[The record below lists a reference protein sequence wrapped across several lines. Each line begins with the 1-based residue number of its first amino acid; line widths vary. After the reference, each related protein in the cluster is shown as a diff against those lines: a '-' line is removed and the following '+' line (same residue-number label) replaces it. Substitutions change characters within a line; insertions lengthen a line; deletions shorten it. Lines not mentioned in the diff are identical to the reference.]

1 MQQRDMNG
9 RRIILVL
16 FGSLTVIVAL
26 LSGSIYAGGFGRMS
40 VPSDWSHRH
49 LIFSPP
55 TSVWQS
61 WKLQQ
66 EPRYWHQWLGRDEGG
81 FRRGRSTGQDTDMVW
96 HRPRSGGLGEL
107 HTDWGMSLL
116 SGGAAGV
123 GVFPAK
129 FSFDVNATPS
139 CTSDFVVF
147 NTSQTGT
154 AARATII
161 AFNQL
166 YATQGSVGGFCNSNG
181 PAVMWSYNTGTG
193 SIVTSVVLSL
203 DGSKVAF
210 VETAAGG
217 ATLRILKW
225 KSGEG
230 TAINLPATP
239 TTTITAGQDWTTCPA
254 ANSCMASIAFNNG
267 IADTSSAPF
276 CDYNSDTIYVGDI
289 NSALHKFTGVF
300 SGKPAEITTG
310 WPITING
317 THNLSS
323 PVFDSVSKN
332 IFVGDDQGRLSYVR
346 EVGSVTGAC
355 ASGSAPCLGTPNIAL
370 GGAVV
375 DGPIV
380 DPSAGRVY
388 FFDGSDT
395 TNHGSVVQTDTALG
409 NARTVSIGGMN
420 AGSDILSGAFD
431 NAYLTGSFS
440 TGHLIVCG
448 KDSTANNTPALHRIG
463 FAASGLMN
471 TTSDGSL
478 TLATANGVECSPVT
492 EIFDGTTDRVFL
504 SVQNDANQTTA
515 GCLSGAQGCIM
526 SLNLGGT
533 WPPAA
538 VTHGVSARGGT
549 SGIIVDNIGAGAQ
562 ESNIYFT
569 FRTNSTA
576 AVPCNGASGI
586 GCAVKLTQS
595 ALQ

>member
-1 MQQRDMNG
+1 MQRKDSNVFRTLALLG
-9 RRIILVL
+9 T
-16 FGSLTVIVAL
+16 LTVVIVV
-26 LSGSIYAGGFGRMS
+26 LSGSIHAGGLGRMS

-55 TSVWQS
+55 TSIWQS

-66 EPRYWHQWLGRDEGG
+66 EPRYWHQWLRRDEGH
-81 FRRGRSTGQDTDMVW
+81 FRRGHSAGQDFDSAW
-96 HRPRSGGLGEL
+96 HRHRQDEPEEL

-116 SGGAAGV
+116 SGGGAGV

-139 CTSDFVVF
+139 CADDFVVF

-166 YATQGSVGGFCNSNG
+166 YSTQGSAGGACNRNG
-181 PAVMWSYNTGTG
+181 PSVMWSYNTGTG
-193 SIVTSVVLSL
+193 SVVTSVVLSL
-203 DGSKVAF
+203 DGSKVAL

-225 KSGEG
+225 KTGEG
-230 TAINLPATP
+230 TAINLPTTP
-239 TTTITAGQDWTTCPA
+239 TTTLTAGQNWTACPA
-254 ANSCMASIAFNNG
+254 ANSCMASLAFNNG
-267 IADTSSAPF
+267 AADIGSSPF
-276 CDYNSDTIYVGDI
+276 CDYNSDTIYVGDN

-300 SGKPAEITTG
+300 AGTPTEVITGG
-310 WPITING
+310 WPITVNG
-317 THNLSS
+317 THNLTS

-332 IFVGDDQGRLSYVR
+332 IFVGDDQGRLSYAR

-355 ASGSAPCLGTPNIAL
+355 ASGSPPCLGTPNIAL
-370 GGAVV
+370 GGAIV

-380 DPSAGRVY
+380 DPTAARVF
-388 FFDGSDT
+388 FFDGTDT
-395 TNHGSVVQTDTALG
+395 TNHGSVVQTNTALG
-409 NARTVSIGGMN
+409 NVRTAVVGGIT
-420 AGSDILSGAFD
+420 AGSDIHSGAFD
-431 NAYLTGSFS
+431 NAYLGGNFT
-440 TGHLIVCG
+440 TGHMIVCG
-448 KDSTANNTPALHRIG
+448 KDPTANNTPALHRIG

-478 TLATANGVECSPVT
+478 VLATANGVECSPVT
-492 EIFDGTTDRVFL
+492 EIFNGTTDRVFF

-515 GCLSGAQGCIM
+515 GCLSGAQGCVM
-526 SLNLGGT
+526 SLDLGGS

-538 VTHGVSARGGT
+538 VTRGVSARGGT
-549 SGIIVDNIGAGAQ
+549 SGIIVDNVGAGAQ
-562 ESNIYFT
+562 QSSIYFT

-576 AVPCNGASGI
+576 AVQCNGVSGI

>member
-1 MQQRDMNG
+1 MQQKDMNSMIIF
-9 RRIILVL
+9 IILTLLV
-16 FGSLTVIVAL
+16 TTAAL
-26 LSGSIYAGGFGRMS
+26 VSGSTHAGGLGRMS
-40 VPSDWSHRH
+40 VPSDWSHEH

-55 TSVWQS
+55 TSIWQS

-66 EPRYWHQWLGRDEGG
+66 DPRFWHQWLRRDEGG
-81 FRRGRSTGQDTDMVW
+81 FRRGRSAGQGSDFVW
-96 HRPRSGGLGEL
+96 HRPRPGALGEL

-116 SGGAAGV
+116 SGGSSGV

-129 FSFDVNATPS
+129 FSFDINATPS
-139 CTSDFVVF
+139 CANDFVVF
-147 NTSQTGT
+147 NTGQTGA

-166 YATQGSVGGFCNSNG
+166 YSTQGSVGGACNQNG
-181 PAVMWSYNTGTG
+181 PSVMWSYNTGTG
-193 SIVTSVVLSL
+193 SILTSVVLSL
-203 DGSKVAF
+203 DGTKVAL

-225 KSGEG
+225 KAGEG
-230 TAINLPATP
+230 TAINLPTTP
-239 TTTITAGQDWTTCPA
+239 TTTLTAGQNWTACPA
-254 ANSCMASIAFNNG
+254 ANSCMASIAFNNVA
-267 IADTSSAPF
+267 ADIGSSPF
-276 CDYNSDTIYVGDI
+276 CDYNSDTIYVGD
-289 NSALHKFTGVF
+289 NDSALHKFTGVF
-300 SGKPAEITTG
+300 TGTPAEVTTGG
-310 WPITING
+310 WPITVNG
-317 THNLSS
+317 THNLTS

-332 IFVGDDQGRLSYVR
+332 IFVGDDQGRLSYAK
-346 EVGSVTGAC
+346 EVGSITGVC
-355 ASGSAPCLGTPNIAL
+355 ASGSVPCLGTPNIAL
-370 GGAVV
+370 GGAIV

-380 DPSAGRVY
+380 DPTAARVF
-388 FFDGSDT
+388 FFDGTDT

-409 NARTVSIGGMN
+409 NTRTAIIGGIT
-420 AGSDILSGAFD
+420 AGSDIHSGAFD
-431 NAYLTGSFS
+431 NAYLGGSFA

-448 KDSTANNTPALHRIG
+448 KDSAANNTPALHRIG

-471 TTSDGSL
+471 TVSDGSL

-492 EIFDGTTDRVFL
+492 EIFDGTTDRVFF

-515 GCLSGAQGCIM
+515 GCLSGAQGCVM
-526 SLNLGGT
+526 SLNLGGS

-549 SGIIVDNIGAGAQ
+549 SGIIVDNVGTGTQ
-562 ESNIYFT
+562 QSNIYFT

-576 AVPCNGASGI
+576 AVPCNGVTGI

>member
-1 MQQRDMNG
+1 M
-9 RRIILVL
+9 
-16 FGSLTVIVAL
+16 
-26 LSGSIYAGGFGRMS
+26 
-40 VPSDWSHRH
+40 
-49 LIFSPP
+49 
-55 TSVWQS
+55 
-61 WKLQQ
+61 
-66 EPRYWHQWLGRDEGG
+66 
-81 FRRGRSTGQDTDMVW
+81 
-96 HRPRSGGLGEL
+96 
-107 HTDWGMSLL
+107 L
-116 SGGAAGV
+116 SGGTSGV
-123 GVFPAK
+123 GVFPAA
-129 FSFDVNATPS
+129 FSFDINATPS
-139 CTSDFVVF
+139 CASDFVVY

-166 YATQGSVGGFCNSNG
+166 YSTQGSAGGACNHNG

-230 TAINLPATP
+230 TAINLPASP
-239 TTTITAGQDWTTCPA
+239 TTTLTPGQNWTSCPA
-254 ANSCMASIAFNNG
+254 ANSCMASIAFNNAAPDIG
-267 IADTSSAPF
+267 SSPF
-276 CDYNSDTIYVGDI
+276 CDYNMDTIYVGDN

-300 SGKPAEITTG
+300 SGTPTEVTTGG
-310 WPITING
+310 WPITVNG
-317 THNLSS
+317 THNLTS
-323 PVFDSVSKN
+323 PVFDSITKN
-332 IFVGDDQGRLSYVR
+332 IFLGDDQGRLSYIR
-346 EVGSVTGAC
+346 EVGSTSGAC
-355 ASGSAPCLGTPNIAL
+355 ASGSTPCLGTPNIAL
-370 GGAVV
+370 GGAIV

-380 DPSAGRVY
+380 DTTTGRVF
-388 FFDGSDT
+388 FFDGTDT

-409 NARTVSIGGMN
+409 NARTADIGGN
-420 AGSDILSGAFD
+420 TAGSDIHSGAFD
-431 NAYLTGSFS
+431 NAYLSGSYS
-440 TGHLIVCG
+440 AGHLIVCG
-448 KDSTANNTPALHRIG
+448 KDPSANNTPALHRIG

-478 TLATANGVECSPVT
+478 TLATANGVECSPIT
-492 EIFDGTTDRVFL
+492 EIFNGTTDRIFF

-515 GCLSGAQGCIM
+515 GCLSGAQGCVM
-526 SLNLGGT
+526 SLDLVSS

-549 SGIIVDNIGAGAQ
+549 SGIIVDNIGTGAQ
-562 ESNIYFT
+562 QANIYFT

-576 AVPCNGASGI
+576 AVPCNGATGI